1 MMRFRPLGVWLA
13 VGFVT
18 LGGCQTAGT
27 RGQER
32 EAAVDAEVSHPKPPK
47 KPPATPSSEP
57 RPEFQQESPKS
68 Q

>member
-1 MMRFRPLGVWLA
+1 MQRRDLLWL
-13 VGFVT
+13 VMGLLV
-18 LGGCQTAGT
+18 LSGCRTAGT

-32 EAAVDAEVSHPKPPK
+32 ETAVDAEVSHPQPPK
-47 KPPATPSSEP
+47 KPPATSAPEP

>member
-1 MMRFRPLGVWLA
+1 MPTRDLFPLWWMMGFLA
-13 VGFVT
+13 
-18 LGGCQTAGT
+18 LSGCQTAGT

-32 EAAVDAEVSHPKPPK
+32 ETAVDVEVGQPKPPR
-47 KPPATPSSEP
+47 KPSATPSPEP